1 MDIRVLRY
9 FLATAREQNI
19 TRAAETL
26 HIAQPSL
33 SKQLM
38 ELEAE
43 LGKQLLIRGKR
54 RITLTADGILLRK
67 RAEEIV
73 ALLEKTEQ
81 EIASTD
87 QDITGTVAIG
97 GTPRQG
103 VLEAASALHQQYP
116 QIRFSFHV
124 GDAPDI
130 IERLDHGSLDFI
142 VLLDRPDKATY
153 GSHPLPDVSLWGL
166 LMKSDDPLTK
176 KTAVTPK
183 DLCRR
188 PLVIAQREGIRQML
202 FDWAKPVSDQ
212 LDIIATYNVMNGTP
226 VPFALYTP
234 GLVLIIRDLLSPTI
248 DPAVAFRPLDPPIKT
263 SHYLAWKRY
272 PAFSAA
278 SQKFLETVY
287 RLYPQK

>member
-1 MDIRVLRY
+1 MDIRVLRF

-87 QDITGTVAIG
+87 QDISGTVAIG
-97 GTPRQG
+97 GTPRQC
-103 VLEAASALHQQYP
+103 VLEAASALHQQYSK
-116 QIRFSFHV
+116 IRFSFHV

-130 IERLDHGSLDFI
+130 TERLDHGSLDFI
-142 VLLDRPDKATY
+142 VLLDRPNRATY
-153 GSHPLPDVSLWGL
+153 DAHPLPDASYWGL
-166 LMKSDDPLTK
+166 LMKNDDPLIQ
-176 KTAVTPK
+176 KTAITPK
-183 DLCRR
+183 DLCSR

-202 FDWAKPVSDQ
+202 FDWAQSYADQ
-212 LDIIATYNVMNGTP
+212 LDIIATYNVLNGTP
-226 VPFALYTP
+226 FPFTLYTP
-234 GLVLIIRDLLSPTI
+234 GLVLTIRDLLSPTI
-248 DPAVAFRPLDPPIKT
+248 DPAVAFRPLDPPINT
-263 SHYLAWKRY
+263 SHYLVWKRY
-272 PAFSAA
+272 PAFSPA
-278 SQKFLETVY
+278 SQKYLETVY
-287 RLYPQK
+287 RLYPKK

>member
-103 VLEAASALHQQYP
+103 VLEAASAFISS
-116 QIRFSFHV
+116 IRKSAFPSMSAMRPTSSNASTTV
-124 GDAPDI
+124 AWI
-130 IERLDHGSLDFI
+130 SSSSST
-142 VLLDRPDKATY
+142 DRTRQRMDRI
-153 GSHPLPDVSLWGL
+153 
-166 LMKSDDPLTK
+166 
-176 KTAVTPK
+176 
-183 DLCRR
+183 LC
-188 PLVIAQREGIRQML
+188 PM
-202 FDWAKPVSDQ
+202 S
-212 LDIIATYNVMNGTP
+212 
-226 VPFALYTP
+226 PFGAC
-234 GLVLIIRDLLSPTI
+234 S
-248 DPAVAFRPLDPPIKT
+248 
-263 SHYLAWKRY
+263 
-272 PAFSAA
+272 
-278 SQKFLETVY
+278 
-287 RLYPQK
+287 

>member
-54 RITLTADGILLRK
+54 RITLTPDGVLLRK

-103 VLEAASALHQQYP
+103 ILEAASALHQQYP
-116 QIRFSFHV
+116 HIRFSFHV

-130 IERLDHGSLDFI
+130 TERLDHGSLDFI
-142 VLLDRPDKATY
+142 VLLDRPDKAAY
-153 GSHPLPDVSLWGL
+153 GSHPLPDASVWGL
-166 LMKSDDPLTK
+166 LMKKDDPLTQK
-176 KTAVTPK
+176 
-183 DLCRR
+183 RR
-188 PLVIAQREGIRQML
+188 
-202 FDWAKPVSDQ
+202 
-212 LDIIATYNVMNGTP
+212 
-226 VPFALYTP
+226 
-234 GLVLIIRDLLSPTI
+234 SPQ
-248 DPAVAFRPLDPPIKT
+248 KT
-263 SHYLAWKRY
+263 SAIAPWSSPKEKGFARCSLIGPNRFPTNWTSSR
-272 PAFSAA
+272 PTT
-278 SQKFLETVY
+278 L
-287 RLYPQK
+287 

>member
-54 RITLTADGILLRK
+54 RITLTPDGVTAAK
-67 RAEEIV
+67 TAEEIV

-103 VLEAASALHQQYP
+103 ILEAASALHQQYP
-116 QIRFSFHV
+116 HIRFSFHV
-124 GDAPDI
+124 AMPRILRNGWITEAWTLSSSSTGRTKLLRLPSLPGCFRLGPADE
-130 IERLDHGSLDFI
+130 ER
-142 VLLDRPDKATY
+142 RPVNAKN
-153 GSHPLPDVSLWGL
+153 GGHP
-166 LMKSDDPLTK
+166 
-176 KTAVTPK
+176 
-183 DLCRR
+183 RR
-188 PLVIAQREGIRQML
+188 PLPSPLGHRPKRR
-202 FDWAKPVSDQ
+202 DSPD
-212 LDIIATYNVMNGTP
+212 
-226 VPFALYTP
+226 AL
-234 GLVLIIRDLLSPTI
+234 
-248 DPAVAFRPLDPPIKT
+248 
-263 SHYLAWKRY
+263 
-272 PAFSAA
+272 
-278 SQKFLETVY
+278 
-287 RLYPQK
+287 

>member
-87 QDITGTVAIG
+87 QDISGTVAIA
-97 GTPRQG
+97 GTPRQC
-103 VLEAASALHQQYP
+103 VLEAASALHQQYSK
-116 QIRFSFHV
+116 IRFSFHV

-130 IERLDHGSLDFI
+130 TERLDHGSLDFI
-142 VLLDRPDKATY
+142 VLLDRPNRATY
-153 GSHPLPDVSLWGL
+153 DAHPLPDASYWGL
-166 LMKSDDPLTK
+166 LMKNDDPLIQ
-176 KTAVTPK
+176 KTAITPK
-183 DLCRR
+183 DLCSR

-202 FDWAKPVSDQ
+202 FDWAQSYADQ
-212 LDIIATYNVMNGTP
+212 LDIIATYNVLNGTP
-226 VPFALYTP
+226 VPFTLYTP
-234 GLVLIIRDLLSPTI
+234 GLVLTIRDLLSPTI
-248 DPAVAFRPLDPPIKT
+248 DPAVAFRPLDPPINT
-263 SHYLAWKRY
+263 SHYLVWKRY
-272 PAFSAA
+272 PAFSPA
-278 SQKFLETVY
+278 SQKYLETVY
-287 RLYPQK
+287 RLYPKK